1 MTYFKRCSI
10 YIYVNKLFSL
20 IIFKILDMNSTQF
33 NRTVIYF
40 NESFSIYLL
49 INIITMVSSCI
60 GILFSLLFISIII
73 YNRSLHTLANILT
86 LNSTVAILSFI

>member
-60 GILFSLLFISIII
+60 GILFSLLFISIIV